1 MRLIKDILKGILIGI
16 ANIIPGVSGGTMA
29 VSMGIYDQIIGSVT
43 NLFKQFKKS
52 MLTLLPYAI
61 GMVIAIVGV
70 SRIIEPMFEK
80 YPLQTG
86 SLFVGLILGGLP
98 IILKKVKGKGT
109 DGIGLILFFFFF
121 ALIIGLQIIGQKDSN
136 NIEIQLSVAEV
147 MKLFFIGVLASA
159 TMVIPGVSGS
169 MILLTIGYYNPILQ
183 TINRCTSALSPF
195 NRTELLNSIGILL
208 PFGLGIVIGIFA
220 IAKLIEFLLSRFE
233 VKTFY
238 AILGLITASP
248 IAIYMSVGV
257 TTINVTSVAVSIVT
271 FGVGFIIS
279 FFLGG
284 DESKAECILEG

>member
-29 VSMGIYDQIIGSVT
+29 VSMGIYDQMIGSVT
-43 NLFKQFKKS
+43 NLFRQFKKS
-52 MLTLLPYAI
+52 MLTLMPYAI
-61 GMVIAIVGV
+61 GMVVAIVGV

-80 YPLQTG
+80 YPLQTA

-109 DGIGLILFFFFF
+109 DGIGLVLFFFFF
-121 ALIIGLQIIGQKDSN
+121 AFIIGLQIIGQKDSGD
-136 NIEIQLSVAEV
+136 IVIQLSAVEV
-147 MKLFFIGVLASA
+147 IKLFFIGVLASA
-159 TMVIPGVSGS
+159 TMVVPGVSGS
-169 MILLTIGYYNPILQ
+169 MILLTIGYYNPIIQ
-183 TINRCTSALSPF
+183 TINRCTSSLSPF
-195 NRTELLNSIGILL
+195 NRTELLSSIGILL
-208 PFGLGIVIGIFA
+208 PFGIGIVIGIFA

-257 TTINVTSVAVSIVT
+257 TTINVTNVAVSIVT
-271 FGVGFIIS
+271 FGVGFIIA

-284 DESKAECILEG
+284 DESK